1 MLVLTSGELFV
12 ADYEFQLHSC
22 ALSQKEKGEMFTA
35 ENKKPLTQM
44 CKGLFLYEI
53 IGGQYKIRTCD
64 LQLRR
69 LTLYPTE
76 LIARAERFTIHHCA
90 HLSRKNSYIS

>member
-1 MLVLTSGELFV
+1 MLILTSGELFV

-35 ENKKPLTQM
+35 ENKKPLTQT
-44 CKGLFLYEI
+44 CKGLFLFEI

-64 LQLRR
+64 IQLRR
-69 LTLYPTE
+69 LRNRIRYMLFQVVNSHSFLLYYVLT
-76 LIARAERFTIHHCA
+76 C
-90 HLSRKNSYIS
+90 